1 MRMSERG
8 NKILYFVLSFLLAI
22 VLWLY
27 VDDAKGNTI
36 PKTFNNIP
44 IEFIGAEDTL
54 PNRNLMVTSGADA
67 TIDLR
72 ISGPRT
78 MVSGLTRDDIR
89 VQADLSSIGAEGR
102 YPCTLNIY
110 YPDHVDRTKI
120 SLEYQ
125 SRSAVTVQVSPM
137 YSKTVSVSPSV
148 VNNDV
153 APGYIYMA
161 NKLTLDPDT
170 LTLRGREEDVEKVV
184 SARVVVDVGG
194 ASATVQQE
202 VSYELLDSEGN
213 VVPSDGI
220 WVSEKRINLTAP
232 VYLSKELP
240 LTVSFKSS
248 PGSQQEDIRY
258 ELSEKSITVV
268 GESASLENM
277 TEINLGEIDLSALL
291 SNQEERELDIAMPAG
306 CENNSGILKVKLTV
320 QFQGMET
327 RNIPVTNISSIGL
340 SENQRFSKVT
350 QSVDVTLRG
359 PADELDSVTE
369 EDVRIVVDLTNYGN
383 GTVNVPATVYVD
395 GHNDLVGA
403 IGSYTVMCKIL
414 S

>member
-1 MRMSERG
+1 MSERG

>member
-258 ELSEKSITVV
+258 
-268 GESASLENM
+268 
-277 TEINLGEIDLSALL
+277 
-291 SNQEERELDIAMPAG
+291 
-306 CENNSGILKVKLTV
+306 
-320 QFQGMET
+320 
-327 RNIPVTNISSIGL
+327 
-340 SENQRFSKVT
+340 
-350 QSVDVTLRG
+350 
-359 PADELDSVTE
+359 
-369 EDVRIVVDLTNYGN
+369 
-383 GTVNVPATVYVD
+383 
-395 GHNDLVGA
+395 
-403 IGSYTVMCKIL
+403 
-414 S
+414 